1 MRTGKYMLATAAFLA
16 ALVLIGLMAWY
27 FIWGPGEKQYEK
39 EGVLVEAEHPG
50 FYGPE
55 RLVYIRKCQ
64 GV

>member
-1 MRTGKYMLATAAFLA
+1 MLAAAAFLA

-39 EGVLVEAEHPG
+39 EDVLVEAEHPG

-64 GV
+64 GE